1 MIRTITETEAP
12 NLTIRGDLTDV
23 LGDWIGPCTVIGP
36 IHPHPRF
43 FNHVYCGT
51 DPECGKAAHVVFGFD
66 AANRIEDPKASGC
79 FYDTVGITRAEFVEL
94 PVARPEVQAHLV
106 GWLGRGAWCP
116 PCGGGGFEGL
126 VETPTRYGCPACSG
140 SATKRGTGYLR
151 PPADLY
157 HLLKPAA
164 LGGLPDWIRLAMIW
178 GSVVRVAAGM
188 GPVSTIWTPIYGDK
202 NPTRRWFRNYAG
214 GPFQETSFAYNDT
227 ESAARDS
234 RLIRA
239 GCTLVDDTP
248 TGRVIRFEVPDAP

>member
-1 MIRTITETEAP
+1 MSIRTITEAEAN
-12 NLTIRGDLTDV
+12 NLVIPATDDLLSGFLGPVLVLQDDKPWVYAGRRRGEHYIAPPTWDQHDIV
-23 LGDWIGPCTVIGP
+23 CGDDGL
-36 IHPHPRF
+36 
-43 FNHVYCGT
+43 
-51 DPECGKAAHVVFGFD
+51 
-66 AANRIEDPKASGC
+66 RIDN
-79 FYDTVGITRAEFVEL
+79 VRL
-94 PVARPEVQAHLV
+94 PLSHPEVQAHLV

-126 VETPTRYGCPACSG
+126 VETPTRYGCPACGG

-157 HLLKPAA
+157 HLLKPQA

-227 ESAARDS
+227 ERAARDS

>member
-1 MIRTITETEAP
+1 MIRTITEAEAN
-12 NLTIRGDLTDV
+12 NLVIPATDELILWNGPAISAKEGLVCILGPGRPGFVAVGSWDGNEASLLGVPMADL
-23 LGDWIGPCTVIGP
+23 
-36 IHPHPRF
+36 R
-43 FNHVYCGT
+43 
-51 DPECGKAAHVVFGFD
+51 
-66 AANRIEDPKASGC
+66 
-79 FYDTVGITRAEFVEL
+79 L
-94 PVARPEVQAHLV
+94 PLSHPEVQAHLV

-126 VETPTRYGCPACSG
+126 VETPTQYGCPTCGG

-164 LGGLPDWIRLAMIW
+164 LGGLPDWIRLALIW